1 MTAPSRSAVRHA
13 STKLLPEPTSA
24 AISFALWD
32 IHLVTFFVGTWTLL
46 GALGVSLRLRTSP
59 DLLVENTERQT
70 QRRDGESGVLD
81 GEHKRMGGHAFERAL
96 LMWSQ
101 DLGWQCVWIG
111 KEGISG
117 LGVLPIN
124 TGLIDRSLGLGAK
137 GFGQGEQAPIQARIA
152 QVYALELTNAPA
164 SINSL
169 CHWFL
174 HQAHDYLARKCT
186 AERRRCHVTQHKR
199 LS

>member
-81 GEHKRMGGHAFERAL
+81 GEHKLTAIAAPKDLAKQRAL
-96 LMWSQ
+96 ATLA
-101 DLGWQCVWIG
+101 V
-111 KEGISG
+111 
-117 LGVLPIN
+117 
-124 TGLIDRSLGLGAK
+124 
-137 GFGQGEQAPIQARIA
+137 
-152 QVYALELTNAPA
+152 ALVPTL
-164 SINSL
+164 
-169 CHWFL
+169 
-174 HQAHDYLARKCT
+174 
-186 AERRRCHVTQHKR
+186 
-199 LS
+199 